1 MLSLLIG
8 MLSVSIAEAGV
19 TDWKVRPVVKPILS
33 GTVFD
38 DGDGNRQYALKGGGA
53 LGVSYK
59 QKKSG
64 LKMKGLTRAQYTQV
78 WAPKV
83 SGSETRVGTFIGPWY
98 RVAGVNLGVDY
109 VMDEYENKTVL
120 MTQQQS
126 INPTI
131 GAVADVRVA
140 SISIVA
146 GPSYFVGG
154 NRESVN
160 WNTSDFPGFGDEFF
174 WAAQARVGVGPMGIG
189 AGVTKRYTAY
199 GEEFIGGI
207 GLSLF

>member
-8 MLSVSIAEAGV
+8 MLSVSTAEAGV
-19 TDWKVRPVVKPILS
+19 TDWKIRPVVKPIVS
-33 GTVFD
+33 ATVFD
-38 DGDGNRQYALKGGGA
+38 DGDNRQYALKGGGA

-64 LKMKGLTRAQYTQV
+64 LKMKGLTRAQYTQT
-78 WAPKV
+78 WAPSV

-98 RVAGVNLGVDY
+98 RIAGVNLGVDY
-109 VMDEYENKTVL
+109 VVDQYENKYVSL
-120 MTQQQS
+120 TQQQS
-126 INPTI
+126 VNPTI
-131 GAVADVRVA
+131 GAVADIKIA
-140 SISIVA
+140 SVSVKA

-154 NRESVN
+154 TRESVD
-160 WNTSDFPGFGDEFF
+160 WNGSDFPGFGDEFF
-174 WAAQARVGVGPMGIG
+174 WSAQARVGLGPFGVG

-199 GEEFIGGI
+199 GDEFIGGV